1 MIQYTSINEAW
12 GISNNYEKEIFKNLK
27 IEKNKKDTKQI
38 ETLDNQ
44 PPNEITSSPCE
55 MFNHIFTCEECMGKL
70 REHLN
75 INTIDNNNLNRTE
88 GNTFIKTIEGF
99 SNRISENKDLTT
111 FIIIV
116 AIVIILI
123 LLVQSYRK
131 PVELRG
137 LQKSFYVFPEDLDK
151 IKALLESQK

>member
-1 MIQYTSINEAW
+1 MHQYGQSERE
-12 GISNNYEKEIFKNLK
+12 YL
-27 IEKNKKDTKQI
+27 
-38 ETLDNQ
+38 
-44 PPNEITSSPCE
+44 
-55 MFNHIFTCEECMGKL
+55 KL

-75 INTIDNNNLNRTE
+75 IDTIDTNNLNRTE
-88 GNTFIKTIEGF
+88 SNTFIKTIEGF
-99 SNRISENKDLTT
+99 SSRISQNKDLTT